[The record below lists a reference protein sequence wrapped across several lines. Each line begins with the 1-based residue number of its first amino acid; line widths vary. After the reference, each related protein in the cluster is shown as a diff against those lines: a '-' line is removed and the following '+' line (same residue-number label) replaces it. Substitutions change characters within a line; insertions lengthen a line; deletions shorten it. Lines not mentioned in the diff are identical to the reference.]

1 MACGQERVGGFSL
14 TMPLIANLRNSA
26 LRPRHWKELEQRID
40 AHADPDN
47 PTFNLEV
54 VLGLRLDQ
62 HTTFVAT
69 LSATATKE
77 LTIEKSLAVR
87 ICDAQVQ
94 LRNSVPFQIDTLLG
108 DYMHRML
115 QVRGQHWGSTW
126 WNIRAPTKYAITLS
140 VLTAPCH
147 ASFQAMP
154 SDNRLCR

>member
-1 MACGQERVGGFSL
+1 MARGQERVGGFSL

-87 ICDAQVQ
+87 ICDAHVKC
-94 LRNSVPFQIDTLLG
+94 NCATLF
-108 DYMHRML
+108 H
-115 QVRGQHWGSTW
+115 
-126 WNIRAPTKYAITLS
+126 
-140 VLTAPCH
+140 
-147 ASFQAMP
+147 F
-154 SDNRLCR
+154 RLIPY